1 PDHSFRR
8 RFRRL
13 ACHTSRAGCGALVS
27 VPALR
32 DQFGQSWPFPPIAG
46 PDQPGWN
53 RTWLIFI
60 PGAYTPVCMS
70 ELAAV
75 PELAEALSNEH
86 VGVRLIAPDA
96 APVLRMVADHIELIC
111 PLLTDFL
118 PQGAAAIYYGVF
130 DEASG
135 RPRRTCV
142 LVDRSGALLTSL
154 VSTRGS
160 RKMGDPLTV
169 LYNEKQ

>member
-1 PDHSFRR
+1 M
-8 RFRRL
+8 
-13 ACHTSRAGCGALVS
+13 S

-96 APVLRMVADHIELIC
+96 APVLRMVADQMELTV
-111 PLLTDFL
+111 PLLSDFW
-118 PQGAAAIYYGVF
+118 PHGAAAKYYGVF
-130 DEASG
+130 DEATG
-135 RPRRTCV
+135 RPRRISV
-142 LVDRSGALLTSL
+142 LVDRSGAVLTTL
-154 VSTRGS
+154 VSTSGS
-160 RKMGDPLTV
+160 RKMGDHLTV
-169 LYNEKQ
+169 LHNEKQ